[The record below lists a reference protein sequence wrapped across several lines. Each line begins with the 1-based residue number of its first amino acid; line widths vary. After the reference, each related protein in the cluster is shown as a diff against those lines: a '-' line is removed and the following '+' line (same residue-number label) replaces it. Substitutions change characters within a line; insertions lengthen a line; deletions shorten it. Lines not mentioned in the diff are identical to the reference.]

1 MCTVKNIEVKLQG
14 SPVAV
19 FLAISHEKM
28 ALPLDK
34 RDFPVKM
41 PVFKSH
47 TFIELHLCDFTISLE
62 KVAYSVNNNAKYP

>member
-14 SPVAV
+14 NPVAV
-19 FLAISHEKM
+19 ILAISHEKM

-47 TFIELHLCDFTISLE
+47 TFIE
-62 KVAYSVNNNAKYP
+62 